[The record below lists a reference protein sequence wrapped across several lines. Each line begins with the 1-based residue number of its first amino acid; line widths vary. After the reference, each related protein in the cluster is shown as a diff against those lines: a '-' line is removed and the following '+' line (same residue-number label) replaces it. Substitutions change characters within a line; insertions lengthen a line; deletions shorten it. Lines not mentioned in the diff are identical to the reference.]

1 MALPLSVQ
9 KFAFGNRNVV
19 TPALVSSRRW
29 VAGDIWLDGGQAVFY
44 SGIRDAGA
52 SETVNV
58 TYVGTFD
65 CPCGSAVTAAI
76 GADAYYDTVNRT
88 VVTGAGANIILIG
101 KFAVAKT
108 NGQTRALVRLNNL

>member
-29 VAGDIWLDGGQAVFY
+29 VPGDMWLDGGKAVFY
-44 SGIRDAGA
+44 NGLRDVGA

-58 TYVGTFD
+58 TYIGTFD
-65 CPCGSAVTAAI
+65 CPCGSAVTAAN
-76 GADAYYDTVNRT
+76 GADAYYDTINRT

-101 KFAVAKT
+101 KFAREKT
-108 NGQTRALVRLNNL
+108 NGQTRAWVTLNNL